1 VPRSLTT
8 HIDSPREVGI
18 RLKAARERA
27 GLSQRQLSFPG
38 CTAAYISRIEAGARV
53 PSLQMINQLALRVEV
68 SGQWL
73 ATGVESESQEP
84 LLQLIDAEVALRL
97 GEVDEAER
105 LFRAHLQPGDP
116 ARATALAGLGQI
128 AFRAEQVEQA
138 IELLEQ
144 ALAAHKGSTLADPG
158 AVDTLGRV
166 YAIAGAMESSIALF
180 ERARA
185 EAAEAGAPLEQLRF
199 AVLLANAL
207 IDVGAF
213 GKAERALAEVIRIA
227 DDSADPVTSARIF
240 WSQSRLHSMRGEPA
254 LAGRYARRAL
264 AILERTEND
273 AYVAMAYHL
282 AAYAEIESGQFEE
295 ALLLLGR
302 GRELFG
308 AELGKRD
315 DARFSIEEARALV
328 GLERHAE
335 AARAASRALELLDA
349 MQPADRGRARVI
361 LADVFLAA
369 GDRERG
375 RRLLEQ
381 GLDDLIEHGN
391 RFALD
396 AGRRLADLL
405 ESEGDTAGALDVLKR
420 ATSASAT
427 AASAPSNA

>member
-84 LLQLIDAEVALRL
+84 LQLIDAEVALRL